1 MGFNVQ
7 VPIVALSVVLALA
20 IKSRN
25 DVGAADE
32 N

>member
-1 MGFNVQ
+1 MGLTVK
-7 VPIVALSVVLALA
+7 VSIVAVSVVLALA

-25 DVGAADE
+25 DAGAADE